1 LSNGVFP
8 FDEPVLTTYMD
19 LDALIAATP
28 LSKSERHIVGWLMKG
43 HNADDIAEKM
53 GTARQT
59 VNVLFKRAV
68 EKICNKDGDEWRE
81 VYA

>member
-1 LSNGVFP
+1 VFP

-43 HNADDIAEKM
+43 HSVEDIADKL
-53 GTARQT
+53 GVVRQT
-59 VNVLFKRAV
+59 ISIHLRRAV
-68 EKICNKDGDEWRE
+68 EKIVDQENKCWGEA
-81 VYA
+81 YA